1 MTRDEML
8 KKLGITNEEF
18 KDLVHKLEKLYLS
31 LTESQ
36 RVVFVRSFPTA
47 ASAAASFGKDV
58 TSDQLQRLFAADPTN
73 EPFASG
79 KVAFLAP
86 NPPD

>member
-8 KKLGITNEEF
+8 RKLGLTNEEF
-18 KDLVHKLEKLYLS
+18 KDLIHKLERLHQS

-36 RVVFVRSFPTA
+36 RAVFVRSFPTA
-47 ASAAASFGKDV
+47 ASAAASFGSDV
-58 TSDQLQRLFAADPTN
+58 SADQLQRLFAADPAN

-79 KVAFLAP
+79 KVAFVAS
-86 NPPD
+86 NPPE